1 MFESHVLIAEDADNA
16 NVPAPDPV
24 WARPA
29 LLVLAIASGVL
40 YGWDVW
46 RMHLHLYYGA
56 AVKTMS
62 SSWPAFLYGA
72 YDPGMTTTV
81 DKVPGVFWLQ
91 ALSAWLFGFHSWSVL
106 LPQVLG
112 SVLTI
117 LVLYRVVRLWS
128 GPVAGIVAA
137 AVYATTPMIA
147 ALARTQIPDVILVLL
162 VVLAAGAWW
171 QAIKTGKLAPLLW
184 CGVLIGL
191 AFQAKMVHAWS
202 AWLPFAL
209 TYLFAATLPW
219 QRRLA
224 RLAAA
229 GAVTVAVSAI
239 WVVPMLLIPA
249 SSRPYIDGS
258 MDNSVLSM
266 VFGYNAF
273 NRFGLSNDGAATLG
287 VGGPLGG
294 IHGPAWDYM
303 FSDAAAPQVG
313 WLYPIALAGLIAGL
327 LWSRSRAD
335 RLRLAGYAMWGLW
348 LLTQAVTFSLSVK
361 PHSFYLLSVVPPI
374 AGLAGAAAARWWSS
388 RTPSQ
393 NRSWWGP
400 ATVVIT
406 AAWMVYL
413 NRHFASFYPWL
424 IYTAAVL
431 AAAAAVV
438 AAVAVR
444 RVGSSRPL
452 ALTTAGVAA
461 VAMLLPPAAWSVS
474 VADNL
479 GVVDAHRP
487 AGGPTSLE
495 IASVLSGRM
504 LRVLPTADMNRL
516 ISYLRDHAK
525 GDRFTVAVPWAPQ
538 SGPMILA
545 GLTPLPVGGFTAQ
558 TPNITPERLTDLVA
572 RGDLHYA
579 LVDGPAAKG
588 MVTPDY
594 PSYAPWV
601 RGHCT
606 AVDEFTNTV
615 YILYR
620 CE

>member
-1 MFESHVLIAEDADNA
+1 MSESHVLVADDADDA
-16 NVPAPDPV
+16 SVPAPDPAAPVATDRRAPWRSPQDQPV

-46 RMHLHLYYGA
+46 RMQLHLYYGA

-81 DKVPGVFWLQ
+81 DKAPGVFWLQ
-91 ALSAWLFGFHSWSVL
+91 ALSARLFGFHSWSVL
-106 LPQVLG
+106 LPQVLA

-137 AVYATTPMIA
+137 VVYATTPMTA
-147 ALARTQIPDVILVLL
+147 ALARTQIPDVIMVLL

-273 NRFGLSNDGAATLG
+273 NRFGLSNDGAETLG

-294 IHGPAWDYM
+294 IHGPA
-303 FSDAAAPQVG
+303 
-313 WLYPIALAGLIAGL
+313 
-327 LWSRSRAD
+327 
-335 RLRLAGYAMWGLW
+335 
-348 LLTQAVTFSLSVK
+348 
-361 PHSFYLLSVVPPI
+361 
-374 AGLAGAAAARWWSS
+374 
-388 RTPSQ
+388 
-393 NRSWWGP
+393 
-400 ATVVIT
+400 
-406 AAWMVYL
+406 
-413 NRHFASFYPWL
+413 
-424 IYTAAVL
+424 
-431 AAAAAVV
+431 
-438 AAVAVR
+438 
-444 RVGSSRPL
+444 
-452 ALTTAGVAA
+452 
-461 VAMLLPPAAWSVS
+461 
-474 VADNL
+474 
-479 GVVDAHRP
+479 
-487 AGGPTSLE
+487 
-495 IASVLSGRM
+495 
-504 LRVLPTADMNRL
+504 
-516 ISYLRDHAK
+516 
-525 GDRFTVAVPWAPQ
+525 
-538 SGPMILA
+538 
-545 GLTPLPVGGFTAQ
+545 
-558 TPNITPERLTDLVA
+558 
-572 RGDLHYA
+572 
-579 LVDGPAAKG
+579 
-588 MVTPDY
+588 
-594 PSYAPWV
+594 
-601 RGHCT
+601 
-606 AVDEFTNTV
+606 
-615 YILYR
+615 
-620 CE
+620 